1 MASKAVLV
9 LVVVLSLSAT
19 AAITLTVL
27 TFGPIAGPGHE
38 IDPAVFGIQPDK
50 SPAGGLPMYGR
61 MPPFTLTD
69 QDGKAFGLDDLA
81 GNVFIVDTIFTRC
94 TAICPTLTGGMKQ
107 IQSAIRTD
115 PRYDGVRLVSISVDG
130 GHDTPDVLK
139 QYAQAY
145 QADPGRWYFL
155 TGERG
160 VVWPLINNGLHL
172 AVDEAT
178 PGDEMAIS
186 HTGKLV
192 LIDRAGEIRGYYD
205 GLNELGRIELLA
217 DLSRLLDQE

>member
-1 MASKAVLV
+1 MVSKAMLV
-9 LVVVLSLSAT
+9 LVAVLSLSAT

-27 TFGPIAGPGHE
+27 TVGPIAGPGHE
-38 IDPAVFGIQPDK
+38 IDPAVFGVQAD
-50 SPAGGLPMYGR
+50 PALADGLPRYGR
-61 MPPFTLTD
+61 MLPFTLTD
-69 QDGKAFGLDDLA
+69 QDGEAFGLDDLR
-81 GNVFIVDTIFTRC
+81 GKVFVVDTIFTRC

-107 IQSAIRTD
+107 IQSALSLN

-139 QYAQAY
+139 RYAQAY
-145 QADPGRWYFL
+145 HADPGRWHFL
-155 TGERG
+155 TGGRD
-160 VVWPLINNGLHL
+160 VVWPLINDGLHL
-172 AVDEAT
+172 AVDEAA

-205 GLNELGRIELLA
+205 GLNESGRIELLA
-217 DLSRLLDQE
+217 DLGRLLDRE